1 MPPSV
6 AALIYVAGIVSLI
19 YIIRDRKNPPS
30 PAIWLAIA
38 WVFFGAS
45 RMMSQWLQT
54 SNGLGGS
61 PDQYMEGS
69 PWDRL
74 LLSGIEIGALVVLW
88 LRRRRVSQ
96 IMRENK
102 AVVLFFAFCLVSIV
116 WSDFPLVALKRWT
129 KALGNISM
137 VLLVLT
143 DRHALSAMKQFF
155 LRTGILLIVLSV
167 LVIKYY
173 PDYGRGYNGFTWTTY
188 YSGVSTDKN
197 GLGVICLIFGL
208 AILWQIV
215 EVYRDK
221 HEKRRTQLL
230 MACLL
235 LMAMNLWLLHMANS
249 STSLG
254 CLALGSVILLITT
267 RSGKTKTVHVLASGI
282 LIFGAVAYLFPE
294 TYDSLVHLLGRNPD
308 LTGRTDIWND
318 VLKIPFNPVVGT
330 GFESFWLGTRQDYF
344 WGRYYFHPNQAHNG
358 YLETFLN
365 LGWIGVVL
373 LGAQFIAGYG
383 NIITAVRRRMPA
395 ASFLFALLVVAA
407 IYNMT
412 EAAFKVMHPMWI
424 AFLFAII
431 AVPNFESPRKKQAV
445 PVKIREEA
453 DVRDRDQ
460 VEAAPLALSRG
471 IVRGIVQ

>member
-1 MPPSV
+1 MPPSA
-6 AALIYVAGIVSLI
+6 AALIYGVGIVGLI
-19 YIIRDRKNPPS
+19 YFIRDRKNAPS

-54 SNGLGGS
+54 ASGS
-61 PDQYMEGS
+61 VDQYVEGS
-69 PWDRL
+69 PMDRV
-74 LLSGIEIGALVVLW
+74 LLSGIEVAALVVLW

-102 AVVLFFAFCLVSIV
+102 AILLFFAYCFVSIV

-143 DRHALSAMKQFF
+143 DRHARSAMKQFF
-155 LRTGILLIVLSV
+155 LRTGILLILPSV

-173 PDYGRGYNGFTWTTY
+173 PDYGRGYNGFTWTTFY
-188 YSGVSTDKN
+188 CGVSTDKN

-215 EVYRDK
+215 EVYRD
-221 HEKRRTQLL
+221 HREKRRTQLL
-230 MACLL
+230 AAYLL

-254 CLALGSVILLITT
+254 CLALGSIVMLLTT
-267 RSGKTKTVHVLASGI
+267 RSGKTKTVHILASVI
-282 LIFGAVAYLFPE
+282 LVCGFVAYAFPE

-318 VLKIPFNPVVGT
+318 VLKVPFNPLLGT
-330 GFESFWLGTRQDYF
+330 GFESFWLGSRQEYF
-344 WGRYYFHPNQAHNG
+344 WNRYYFHPNQAHNG
-358 YLETFLN
+358 YIETFLN
-365 LGWIGVVL
+365 LGWVGVLL
-373 LGAQFIAGYG
+373 LGAQFVAGYN
-383 NIITAVRRRMPA
+383 NIITAFRRKMSA
-395 ASFLFALLVVAA
+395 ASFRFPLLVVATL
-407 IYNMT
+407 YNMT
-412 EAAFKVMHPMWI
+412 EASFKVMHPMWI

-431 AVPNFESPRKKQAV
+431 AVPNFESPVKKRAV
-445 PVKIREEA
+445 PVKTRIETEVSDGDMVGAEA
-453 DVRDRDQ
+453 TL
-460 VEAAPLALSRG
+460 PRG
-471 IVRGIVQ
+471 VLQ